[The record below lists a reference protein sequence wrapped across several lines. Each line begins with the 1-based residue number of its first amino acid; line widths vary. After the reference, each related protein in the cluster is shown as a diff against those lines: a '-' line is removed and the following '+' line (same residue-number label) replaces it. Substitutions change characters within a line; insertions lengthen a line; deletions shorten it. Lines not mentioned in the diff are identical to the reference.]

1 MSYLFFP
8 VNCSA
13 APRNAASAFRH
24 GDKVK
29 QATRY
34 SKVAALVITRSIET
48 DYLMQYP
55 YIITHA
61 ASGRSVARLATLRNA
76 RKALALL
83 LPLTDW
89 TASKEE
95 LEYDTI
101 LAREV
106 RHTLSDFDVHVA
118 NR

>member
-8 VNCSA
+8 VSLKDN
-13 APRNAASAFRH
+13 
-24 GDKVK
+24 KVK
-29 QATRY
+29 QVTRY
-34 SKVAALVITRSIET
+34 SKVGALVITRSLET
-48 DYLMQYP
+48 KVLMKYP

-61 ASGRSVARLATLRNA
+61 ASGAWVARLSTLRDA
-76 RKALALL
+76 RSALALL

-89 TASKEE
+89 TCSKEE

-101 LAREV
+101 LARQV
-106 RHTLSDFDVHVA
+106 RHTLSAFEAHVA